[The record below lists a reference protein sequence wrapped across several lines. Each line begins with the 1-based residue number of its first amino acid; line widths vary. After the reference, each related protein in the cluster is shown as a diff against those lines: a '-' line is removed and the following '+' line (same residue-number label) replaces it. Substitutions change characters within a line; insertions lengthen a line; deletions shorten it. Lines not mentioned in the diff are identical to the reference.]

1 MRGPRGIPLIPF
13 ALQGGRPGLVP
24 PHDPARRPQEQARQF
39 RMSFA
44 GRWEPS
50 IFRRFRLVP
59 YSFSVSRIVS
69 QTGRTRSASASSF
82 LSMNRMEPPSP
93 GLMVQSP
100 RRSNCIAP
108 ASATNTLLP
117 GAACEV
123 VSPSDTAAELERKA
137 SEYLEA
143 GSQRVWVVYPESR
156 RVKVYRPDG
165 TARCYSGD
173 DAVTD
178 EELSPG
184 FS

>member
-13 ALQGGRPGLVP
+13 APQGGRPGLGP

-39 RMSFA
+39 RLNFA

-59 YSFSVSRIVS
+59 SSFSVSRIVS
-69 QTGRTRSASASSF
+69 QTGRARSASFF
-82 LSMNRMEPPSP
+82 LSKSRMEPPSP

-100 RRSNCIAP
+100 RHWNCIAP

-117 GAACEV
+117 GRPARSFRPRTPRRSWSGRRANTRRRDRKGSGWSTPGVAA
-123 VSPSDTAAELERKA
+123 SGFTDPTA
-137 SEYLEA
+137 
-143 GSQRVWVVYPESR
+143 
-156 RVKVYRPDG
+156 
-165 TARCYSGD
+165 TAQCYSGD
-173 DAVTD
+173 DADTD

>member
-13 ALQGGRPGLVP
+13 APQGGRPGLGP

-39 RMSFA
+39 RLNFA
-44 GRWEPS
+44 GQWEPS

-59 YSFSVSRIVS
+59 SSFSVSRTVS
-69 QTGRTRSASASSF
+69 QTGRARSASFF
-82 LSMNRMEPPSP
+82 LSKSRMEPPSP

-100 RRSNCIAP
+100 RHWNCIAP

-137 SEYLEA
+137 SEYPEA
-143 GSQRVWVVYPESR
+143 GSQRVWVVYPGSR
-156 RVKVYRPDG
+156 RVRVHRPDG
-165 TARCYSGD
+165 NC
-173 DAVTD
+173 AV
-178 EELSPG
+178 LQRG
-184 FS
+184 